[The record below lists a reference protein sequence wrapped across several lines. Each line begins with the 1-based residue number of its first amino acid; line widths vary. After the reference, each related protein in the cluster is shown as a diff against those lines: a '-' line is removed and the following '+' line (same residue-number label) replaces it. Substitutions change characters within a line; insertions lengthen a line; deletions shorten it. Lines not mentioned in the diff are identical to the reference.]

1 NHRQR
6 CRSAVP
12 SRRLQ
17 PASLGPVL
25 NPRLSSCDERA
36 GPAERPLPFELM
48 ETGWRSVAELFWRP
62 LRTSVLIR
70 QVWKNHFS
78 AIADPSDRHEEGE
91 QRWHYGSRGCEGR
104 FRWDERLDS
113 LSLCPN
119 VQSILERVTDF
130 CAGHPA
136 NDDCTVVRVTFT
148 GLA

>member
-1 NHRQR
+1 
-6 CRSAVP
+6 
-12 SRRLQ
+12 
-17 PASLGPVL
+17 
-25 NPRLSSCDERA
+25 
-36 GPAERPLPFELM
+36 M

-148 GLA
+148 GLAGDDVCSGARLSKPVCWNGENRSTNLPGLPISSSDLPSASPCHC